1 MVITNERTHL
11 KKHLGK
17 IHFLATVIVP
27 NETDRK
33 DTVLHCNTDNVYV
46 LI

>member
-1 MVITNERTHL
+1 MHL
-11 KKHLGK
+11 EG
-17 IHFLATVIVP
+17 INFPATVIVP